1 MESDEW
7 GEWSSILVE
16 QSGGEVSGLVGTGG
30 GTGGKAEAE
39 GSDCGGGTGG
49 KATAYGFGVMIGAG
63 FGLGDLVVP
72 G

>member
-16 QSGGEVSGLVGTGG
+16 QSGGEVLS
-30 GTGGKAEAE
+30 AEAE

-63 FGLGDLVVP
+63 VGLGDLVVP